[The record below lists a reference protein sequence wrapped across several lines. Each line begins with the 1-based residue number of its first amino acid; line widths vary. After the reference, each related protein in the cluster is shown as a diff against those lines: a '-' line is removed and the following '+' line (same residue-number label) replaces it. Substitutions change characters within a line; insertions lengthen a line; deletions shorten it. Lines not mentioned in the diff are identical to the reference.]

1 MLKTMA
7 KLSLIAVC
15 LQAPAALAEPV
26 TFTVNDPQHRD
37 VVTFT
42 SLAPLEL
49 VQGNTAR
56 IFGTIKMDDSMDLSK
71 GPVTG
76 HLEVDLRTLDT
87 GIGMRNDD
95 MRKDFLETER
105 YPTAT
110 FDLEAVKN
118 PPILKPGV
126 KQVLLATG
134 TFSVHGVSQ
143 KRTIPIEVVYFPMS
157 PDTARKIPNADL
169 LSVNTEFPVT
179 FHDHNIKR
187 PEFLFQKLSDLV
199 AVKLNCVGFCMVK
212 KSPK

>member
-1 MLKTMA
+1 MLKTVTG
-7 KLSLIAVC
+7 LGLIALC
-15 LQAPAALAEPV
+15 LQAPAALADPV

-37 VVTFT
+37 VANFT

-49 VQGNTAR
+49 VQGSTAR
-56 IFGTIKMDDSMDLSK
+56 IFGTISIDDSMDLSK
-71 GPVTG
+71 GPVKG
-76 HLEVDLRTLDT
+76 HLEVDLRTLET
-87 GIGMRNDD
+87 GIGMRDED
-95 MRKDFLETER
+95 MRRDFLETER

-110 FDLEAVKN
+110 FDLESVKN
-118 PPILKPGV
+118 PPVLMPGV
-126 KQVLLATG
+126 KQVLMTVG

-157 PDTARKIPNADL
+157 PETARKIPNANL
-169 LSVNTEFPVT
+169 LTINTEFPVT

-199 AVKLNCVGFCMVK
+199 AIKLNCVAFSMVK